1 MLFTQKFRLMN
12 LVVFYQI
19 FETFTLPA
27 ILPWVF
33 ISLMLQ
39 SNILFMGI
47 SQPPELISQSN
58 LSILFNIMS
67 IGSTVGYLLY
77 EIMKRR
83 SNKII
88 YKRENES
95 LWRLIEYPLLFVV
108 NLFSMSVPTF
118 VIAAFGTLFG
128 KREYIVA

>member
-12 LVVFYQI
+12 LIVFYQI

-27 ILPWVF
+27 ILPWIF

-39 SNILFMGI
+39 SNILFYHEYP
-47 SQPPELISQSN
+47 SELISQTT

-67 IGSTVGYLLY
+67 IGSTVGYLMY
-77 EIMKRR
+77 EVMKRR
-83 SNKII
+83 ANKII

-118 VIAAFGTLFG
+118 TIAAFNTLFG
-128 KREYIVA
+128 KGVYIVA

>member
-1 MLFTQKFRLMN
+1 M
-12 LVVFYQI
+12 
-19 FETFTLPA
+19 
-27 ILPWVF
+27 
-33 ISLMLQ
+33 
-39 SNILFMGI
+39 
-47 SQPPELISQSN
+47 SQTT

-67 IGSTVGYLLY
+67 IGSTVGYLMY
-77 EIMKRR
+77 EVMKRR
-83 SNKII
+83 ANKII

-118 VIAAFGTLFG
+118 TIAAFNTLFG